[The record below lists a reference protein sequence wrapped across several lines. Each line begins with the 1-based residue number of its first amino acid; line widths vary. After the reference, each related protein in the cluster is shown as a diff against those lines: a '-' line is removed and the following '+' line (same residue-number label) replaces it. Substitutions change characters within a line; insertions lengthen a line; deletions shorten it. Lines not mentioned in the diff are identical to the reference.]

1 MLTMLV
7 DSKARLQ
14 YDGIYNIQE
23 KLSRFMKCY
32 KLERYLFLRCSEICR
47 NMNIFKIVD
56 NI

>member
-1 MLTMLV
+1 MLIMLV

-14 YDGIYNIQE
+14 YDGIYSIQE

-32 KLERYLFLRCSEICR
+32 KLERYLFLRCPEICR
-47 NMNIFKIVD
+47 NMKIFKIVD